1 MRYKLLGRSGLR
13 VSELCLGA
21 MTFGE
26 EWGWGSSRD
35 ESRKVFEAF
44 AEAGGTFIDTA
55 NVYTNGTSETFLGE
69 FLEGR
74 RERFVLAT
82 KYTSCMDP
90 ENPNAGGNQ
99 RRNMV
104 RAVEAS
110 LKRLQTDYVDL
121 YWLHA
126 WDFTT
131 PVDEVM
137 RAFDDLVRA
146 GKVLY
151 VGISDAPAWIISE
164 ANMLAELRG
173 WSRFVGLQIQYSLI
187 SRHAERD
194 LLPMARARDLAVTP
208 WGVLGSG
215 VLSGKYKGKAG
226 QKAHSRGDW
235 GDGLLTDSNLR
246 IAEAVEAVAGE
257 LDCTASQV
265 ALAWVR
271 QQPYGVMIPILG
283 ARRLTQLEDNLG
295 CLKVQLDD
303 RQLARLDEVS
313 RIEVGFPHD
322 FLGSPMVKQ
331 IVFGNTADRIDNH
344 HG

>member
-1 MRYKLLGRSGLR
+1 
-13 VSELCLGA
+13 
-21 MTFGE
+21 
-26 EWGWGSSRD
+26 
-35 ESRKVFEAF
+35 VFEAF